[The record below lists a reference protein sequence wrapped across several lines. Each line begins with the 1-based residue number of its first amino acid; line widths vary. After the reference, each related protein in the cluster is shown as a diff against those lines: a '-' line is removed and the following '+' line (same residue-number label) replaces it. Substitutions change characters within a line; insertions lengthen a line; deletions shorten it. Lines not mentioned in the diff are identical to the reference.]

1 MGLRNYLNENEEKA
15 IKALEDA
22 LSKKFGLL
30 DLRLFG
36 SKTRGETHSESDI
49 DVMIEIADS
58 NSEIEAQINEII
70 FEINLQNDSFISAVI
85 FSRKELQEGSLAES
99 LLYKVV
105 QKEGV
110 PIIQTSSSVMV
121 SSS

>member
-15 IKALEDA
+15 IKALENA

-36 SKTRGETHSESDI
+36 SKARGEAHSESDI

-58 NSEIEAQINEII
+58 NSEIEAQINEVI
-70 FEINLQNDSFISAVI
+70 FKINLQNDSFISAVI
-85 FSRKELQEGSLAES
+85 FSRKELQEGPLAES
-99 LLYKVV
+99 PLYKIV

-110 PIIQTSSSVMV
+110 PI
-121 SSS
+121 

>member
-1 MGLRNYLNENEEKA
+1 MGFPNYLNENEEKA
-15 IKALEDA
+15 IKALENV

-36 SKTRGETHSESDI
+36 SKARGEAHSESDI
-49 DVMIEIADS
+49 DVMIEIADT

-85 FSRKELQEGSLAES
+85 FSRKELQEGPLAES
-99 LLYKVV
+99 PLYKIV

-110 PIIQTSSSVMV
+110 HI
-121 SSS
+121 

>member
-15 IKALEDA
+15 IKALENA

-36 SKTRGETHSESDI
+36 SKARGESHSESDI

-58 NSEIEAQINEII
+58 NSEIEAQISEII
-70 FEINLQNDSFISAVI
+70 FKINLQNDSFISAVI
-85 FSRKELQEGSLAES
+85 FSRRELQEGPLGES
-99 LLYKVV
+99 PLYKIV

-110 PIIQTSSSVMV
+110 PI
-121 SSS
+121 

>member
-15 IKALEDA
+15 IKALENA

-36 SKTRGETHSESDI
+36 SKARGEAHSESDI

-58 NSEIEAQINEII
+58 NSEIEAQIYEVI
-70 FEINLQNDSFISAVI
+70 FKINLQNDSFISAVI
-85 FSRKELQEGSLAES
+85 FSRKELQEGPLAES
-99 LLYKVV
+99 PLYKIV

-110 PIIQTSSSVMV
+110 PI
-121 SSS
+121 

>member
-1 MGLRNYLNENEEKA
+1 MDLRNYLNENEEKA
-15 IKALEDA
+15 IKALENV

-30 DLRLFG
+30 HLRLFG
-36 SKTRGETHSESDI
+36 SKTRGEAHSESDI

-85 FSRKELQEGSLAES
+85 FSRKELQEGPLAES
-99 LLYKVV
+99 PLYKII

-110 PIIQTSSSVMV
+110 PV
-121 SSS
+121 